1 MRSRLRPLA
10 PLLAVALGCAGS
22 TAIVSRPTGPPVE
35 GEIAGS
41 DASRLYLRAENG
53 RLVTLDQSRVADV
66 DHPGNVW
73 AEIGLG
79 YAGGS
84 AVFFLLPGLL
94 IKEPPRT
101 PDNGTAILTYGGLFG
116 VAMGLSVFAYN
127 MLVWGRSKSR
137 ASAFERARPPG
148 WLLPPAAPGDPVPLG
163 QLLPGPV
170 PDAYGR
176 GESPLPTFHR

>member
-73 AEIGLG
+73 ADIGLG

-94 IKEPPRT
+94 IKEPPHT
-101 PDNGTAILTYGGLFG
+101 PDNGTAILTYGGLLG
-116 VAMGLSVFAYN
+116 VAMGLSVFAY
-127 MLVWGRSKSR
+127 
-137 ASAFERARPPG
+137 AFERARPPG

-170 PDAYGR
+170 PDDYGR